1 MIRSH
6 NASTLFSAMQLIEMT
21 LTLSFS
27 AKTSQIMAFTNA
39 VFPVPG
45 APDINMLVVWVSW
58 SMDVPSING
67 VKNLSREVRSSSRPA
82 IEEEVLLQV
91 ERSKARTR
99 A

>member
-1 MIRSH
+1 
-6 NASTLFSAMQLIEMT
+6 MT
-21 LTLSFS
+21 
-27 AKTSQIMAFTNA
+27 AFTNA

-45 APDINMLVVWVSW
+45 APDINMLVVVSW
-58 SMDVPSING
+58 SMDVPSINE
-67 VKNLSREVRSSSRPA
+67 VKNWSREVRSTSRPA

>member
-1 MIRSH
+1 M
-6 NASTLFSAMQLIEMT
+6 
-21 LTLSFS
+21 
-27 AKTSQIMAFTNA
+27 MAFNNA

-58 SMDVPSING
+58 SMDVPSVNE
-67 VKNLSREVRSSSRPA
+67 VKNWSREVHSTLRPA
-82 IEEEVLLQV
+82 IEEEVLLKV